1 MDNIQVSE
9 NIREDLKAFTNA
21 LKNSKE
27 YLEYRESAEE
37 VEKNPELQKRLSDYR
52 LMNYNLQ
59 QEPDG
64 ALVDQRTEELEGMF
78 EELER
83 DPVAARFLDA
93 EMTFCRMM
101 QEITLSIYASLDIE

>member
-9 NIREDLKAFTNA
+9 NIRGDLAVFTEA
-21 LKNSKE
+21 LKNSRE
-27 YLEYRESAEE
+27 YLEYRESAKE
-37 VEKNPELQKRLSDYR
+37 VENNPELKQKLSDYR

-59 QEPDG
+59 QEIDPG
-64 ALVDQRTEELEGMF
+64 VVEQETEELERIY

-83 DPVAARFLDA
+83 NPVASRFLDA

-101 QEITLSIYASLDIE
+101 QDITLAIYASLDIE